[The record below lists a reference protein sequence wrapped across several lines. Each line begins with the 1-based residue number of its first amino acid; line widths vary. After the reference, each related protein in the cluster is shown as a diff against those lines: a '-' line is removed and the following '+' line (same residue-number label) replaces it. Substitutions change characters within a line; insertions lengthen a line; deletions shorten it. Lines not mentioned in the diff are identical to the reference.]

1 MNYAFGGGN
10 KKVISGFER
19 IQRTTHNDIAERTC
33 LMCEKK
39 FVSTHK
45 AHRRCGRCDY
55 LLIDN
60 CKDKGLTE
68 KKVVF
73 ARPGR
78 LGRRYE

>member
-1 MNYAFGGGN
+1 MNYTFGGGN
-10 KKVISGFER
+10 KKVISGFENVEK
-19 IQRTTHNDIAERTC
+19 TAWNDIKERKC

-39 FVSTHK
+39 FISTHK

-68 KKVVF
+68 QKVRLS
-73 ARPGR
+73 ASRRWGR
-78 LGRRYE
+78 VSD